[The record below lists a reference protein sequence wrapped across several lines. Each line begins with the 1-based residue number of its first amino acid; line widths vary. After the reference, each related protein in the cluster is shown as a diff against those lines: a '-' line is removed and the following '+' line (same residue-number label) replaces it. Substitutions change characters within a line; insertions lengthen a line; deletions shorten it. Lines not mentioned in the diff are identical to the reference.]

1 MKYVGYLVLVLLFI
15 YFVFVKPFLLLHRIE
30 FEVKEPKINLK
41 ERSFEIG
48 EFWVLLP
55 NFRGETFFFR
65 VEGLALYKDTLR
77 LKELSLINVSSK
89 IAEKPFEY
97 DFSDLARRLNKIN
110 IHLQKAY
117 ISMNSLP
124 YSESITLFVG
134 KAHKEGNKIWAEEP
148 TVAYYIHGQKITRI
162 QVFVE
167 DAQLRGP
174 TLEVLSSKVLG
185 DGYSFGLKGRWKG
198 KEGTFEAVGY
208 VDKIITENFSI
219 EPIRVEAKGWL
230 DYKNIKVDVQ
240 LQTEDLR
247 IKEKHF
253 GRVAGKGEYRY
264 RWRKENLFFTS
275 LEGENLSGRLEYD
288 LNRRTLQLY
297 LSELAFDEK
306 LFPVKQGLKGYFEGR
321 IFADLNK
328 KNLSLEGNVKDIIFQ
343 DIQINT
349 ANLSLGLDYKE
360 KSKGEVSFNS
370 DVLELK
376 GRFYG
381 NDLWGQLKVKGLPYQ
396 KGNVKARVFYE
407 GYLSYVAGTPES
419 SGKGYLSDLYIYN
432 RFIGRADFNLNLKG
446 QDVLV
451 SGEGRGFKLSASG
464 NIKDESIKGVLTFT
478 GFSFQEKGIEL
489 SNLVGQVSFGV
500 FDKEVQAEGRLE
512 SKLSQEKVQ
521 ALANLEFNIKLFE
534 GKPKGE
540 FKSVLKNVKLG
551 DLEFKNGLLVG
562 NIKDQKLYLT
572 YRLEE
577 KLKGSGVLSL
587 SDYTFST
594 EGRWEGEVKGSFL
607 ALSYRLPSCSK
618 TACKGE
624 LGGSA
629 KFKDITIPINARF
642 DYEEEMLRAEIK
654 EFDLQRGPIVVR
666 VGGLRLEEGKI
677 FFSGGSVRLNSEE
690 LLKLSPTE
698 GSYDL
703 KKENFEIPN
712 IKIYRYAEGN
722 AKISYSKLEGFN
734 LNSEGHINL
743 EKTSALFRSRVQTSL
758 LGNLYYYLNI
768 DKKGVNLVLLSK
780 EPIEL
785 RSRYIGLPMRGEAYF
800 YGDGK
805 IFKGSMNFSGN
816 GSSLTAEAEGTEK
829 ELQVKFNANR
839 VPVVYRNEN
848 LRGSLFLRGVGVII
862 TDYRRVKISSDLSVA
877 GTVEVRS
884 FPKAKQAKREET
896 PLTIDLKV
904 SSYEPLRV
912 YLPEGYI
919 YSSLEGYAKGKL
931 EDLEYKFRFSLS
943 GGELKYFNKK
953 FYVKSGFFEF
963 DKKSKNIDLTIASSL
978 PDYVILIDLKGDP
991 EYPKVLLSSEPPRET
1006 RKIITDLLL
1015 GGGEAQGI
1023 ISLGDILA
1031 SQIPQIGSVIK
1042 GVEKTLGTELNV
1054 SVSPQL
1060 SSSGE
1065 VGVSTK
1071 VSKDITD
1078 RFSLEYQ
1085 QSTLKDPKESY
1096 VGGSARITGGASV
1109 GGRINSDKSKEVRL
1123 RVRGKFNF

>member
-15 YFVFVKPFLLLHRIE
+15 YFVFVKPFLLLHSIE
-30 FEVKEPKINLK
+30 FEIREPKINLK

-55 NFRGETFFFR
+55 NFRGGTFFFR
-65 VEGLALYKDTLR
+65 VDGLALYKDTLK
-77 LKELSLINVSSK
+77 LKELSLISVSSK

-110 IHLQKAY
+110 IHLQNVY

-134 KAHKEGNKIWAEEP
+134 KARKEGSKIWAEEP

-162 QVFVE
+162 EVFVE
-167 DAQLRGP
+167 SAQLNGP

-208 VDKIITENFSI
+208 VDKITTENFSI
-219 EPIRVEAKGWL
+219 EPIRVEAEGWL
-230 DYKNIKVDVQ
+230 DYKSIKVDVQ

-253 GRVAGKGEYRY
+253 GRVAGRGEYHY
-264 RWRKENLFFTS
+264 RWRKESLFSTS
-275 LEGENLSGRLEYD
+275 LEGEKLNGRLEYD
-288 LNRRTLQLY
+288 LNRRTLKLDF
-297 LSELAFDEK
+297 SELAFDEK
-306 LFPVKQGLKGYFEGR
+306 LLGVKQNLKGSFEGR
-321 IFADLNK
+321 IFADFNK
-328 KNLSLEGNVKDIIFQ
+328 KTLGLEGKVKDLLFQ

-349 ANLSLGLDYKE
+349 ASLSLGLDYKE
-360 KSKGEVSFNS
+360 KPRGEVSFAS
-370 DVLELK
+370 DVLEIK

-381 NDLWGQLKVKGLPYQ
+381 NDLWGQLKVKGLPY
-396 KGNVKARVFYE
+396 KRENVRARVFYE
-407 GYLSYVAGTPES
+407 GYLSYVAGTSES
-419 SGKGYLSDLYIYN
+419 SGKGYLSDLYIYD
-432 RFIGRADFNLNLKG
+432 RFIGRSDFNLNLKG

-451 SGEGRGFKLSASG
+451 RGEGKGFKLNASG

-478 GFSFQEKGIEL
+478 GFSFQERGIEL

-512 SKLSQEKVQ
+512 GKLSQEKVQ

-534 GKPKGE
+534 GKPEGE
-540 FKSVLKNVKLG
+540 FKSGLKNVKLG
-551 DLEFKNGLLVG
+551 DLEFKNGLLLG
-562 NIKDQKLYLT
+562 NIKDQKLLLT
-572 YRLEE
+572 YSLEE
-577 KLKGSGVLSL
+577 KLKGSGILSL
-587 SDYTFST
+587 SDYTFNT
-594 EGRWEGEVKGSFL
+594 EGRWEGELKGSFL
-607 ALSYRLPSCSK
+607 MLSYRLQSCSK

-624 LGGSA
+624 LLGRA

-642 DYEEEMLRAEIK
+642 DYEGERLRANVK
-654 EFDLQRGPIVVR
+654 GFDLQKGPIKVR
-666 VGGLRLEEGKI
+666 VGDLRLEEGKI
-677 FFSGGSVRLNSEE
+677 FFSGGSASLYSEE
-690 LLKLSPTE
+690 LLKLSQAE

-703 KKENFEIPN
+703 KKEGFEIPN

-722 AKISYSKLEGFN
+722 AKISYSKTEG
-734 LNSEGHINL
+734 LSINSEGHISL

-758 LGNLYYYLNI
+758 VGYLYYYLNI
-768 DKKGVNLVLLSK
+768 DKNGVNLVLLSK

-785 RSRYIGLPMRGEAYF
+785 RSRYVGIPMRGEAYF

-805 IFKGSMNFSGN
+805 VFKGSMNFLGY
-816 GSSLTAEAEGTEK
+816 GSSLTAEAEGTDK

-839 VPVVYRNEN
+839 VPVVYRDEN
-848 LRGSLFLRGVGVII
+848 LRGNLFLSGKGAII
-862 TDYRRVKISSDLSVA
+862 TDYKKVKISSDLSIA
-877 GTVEVRS
+877 GIVEVRS
-884 FPKAKQAKREET
+884 FPKEKQAKRGET
-896 PLTIDLKV
+896 PITLDLKV
-904 SSYEPLRV
+904 SSYEPIRV

-931 EDLEYKFRFSLS
+931 DDLEYKFRFSLS

-953 FYVKSGFFEF
+953 FYVKSGFFEL

-991 EYPKVLLSSEPPRET
+991 EYPKVLLNSEPPRET
-1006 RKIITDLLL
+1006 RKIITDLVL

-1031 SQIPQIGSVIK
+1031 SQIPQIGGLTK
-1042 GVEKTLGTELNV
+1042 GLEKTLGTELNI

-1060 SSSGE
+1060 GSSGE
-1065 VGVSTK
+1065 VGISTK

-1085 QSTLKDPKESY
+1085 QSTVKDPKESY
-1096 VGGSARITGGASV
+1096 VGGSARITGGTSV
-1109 GGRINSDKSKEVRL
+1109 GGRINSDSSKEVRL

>member
-30 FEVKEPKINLK
+30 FEIREPKINLK

-89 IAEKPFEY
+89 TVEKPFEY

-117 ISMNSLP
+117 ISMNSVP
-124 YSESITLFVG
+124 HSESITNFVG

-148 TVAYYIHGQKITRI
+148 TVAYYIHGQNITRI
-162 QVFVE
+162 EVFVE
-167 DAQLRGP
+167 GAQLMGP

-208 VDKIITENFSI
+208 VDKITAENFSI

-230 DYKNIKVDVQ
+230 DYKNIKVDMQ

-253 GRVAGKGEYRY
+253 GRVAGRGEYRY
-264 RWRKENLFFTS
+264 RWRKESLFSTS
-275 LEGENLSGRLEYD
+275 LEGEKLNGRLEYD
-288 LNRRTLQLY
+288 LNRRALQLY

-306 LFPVKQGLKGYFEGR
+306 LFPVKQGLKGSFEGR
-321 IFADLNK
+321 MFADLNK
-328 KNLSLEGNVKDIIFQ
+328 KTLGLEGKVKDLIFQ

-349 ANLSLGLDYKE
+349 ADLSLGLDYKE
-360 KSKGEVSFNS
+360 KSKGEVSFTS

-396 KGNVKARVFYE
+396 RENVRARVFYE
-407 GYLSYVAGTPES
+407 GSLSYVAANPES
-419 SGKGYLSDLYIYN
+419 SGKGYLSDLYIYD
-432 RFIGRADFNLNLKG
+432 RFIGRSDFNLNLKG
-446 QDVLV
+446 QDFLV

-464 NIKDESIKGVLTFT
+464 NIKDESIKGILTFT

-512 SKLSQEKVQ
+512 GKLSQEKVQ
-521 ALANLEFNIKLFE
+521 ALANLEFNIKLLK
-534 GKPKGE
+534 GKPEGE
-540 FKSVLKNVKLG
+540 FKSVLKNVKLW

-562 NIKDQKLYLT
+562 GVKDQKLYLT

-577 KLKGSGVLSL
+577 KLKGSGILSL

-594 EGRWEGEVKGSFL
+594 EGRWEGEIKGSFL
-607 ALSYRLPSCSK
+607 ALSYRLQSCSK

-642 DYEEEMLRAEIK
+642 DYERERLRAEIK
-654 EFDLQRGPIVVR
+654 KFDLRRGSMTVR
-666 VGGLRLEEGKI
+666 IGGLRLEEGKI

-690 LLKLSPTE
+690 LLKLSPAE
-698 GSYDL
+698 GSFDL
-703 KKENFEIPN
+703 KKYSFEIPN

-734 LNSEGHINL
+734 LNSEGNINL
-743 EKTSALFRSRVQTSL
+743 EKTSALFRSRVETSL

-805 IFKGSMNFSGN
+805 IFKGSVSFLGN
-816 GSSLTAEAEGTEK
+816 GSYLTAEAEGTDK

-839 VPVVYRNEN
+839 VPVVYRDEN
-848 LRGSLFLRGVGVII
+848 LRGSLFLRGVGAII
-862 TDYRRVKISSDLSVA
+862 TDYRKVKISSDLRVA
-877 GTVEVRS
+877 GTVQVRS

-1006 RKIITDLLL
+1006 RKIITDLVL

-1023 ISLGDILA
+1023 ISLGDVLS
-1031 SQIPQIGSVIK
+1031 SQIPQIGGLTK
-1042 GVEKTLGTELNV
+1042 GLEKTLGTELNV

-1060 SSSGE
+1060 GSPGE

-1078 RFSLEYQ
+1078 RFFLEYQ

-1096 VGGSARITGGASV
+1096 VGGSARITGGTSV

>member
-1 MKYVGYLVLVLLFI
+1 MKYVGYLVLVFLFI

-30 FEVKEPKINLK
+30 FELKEPKINLK

-48 EFWVLLP
+48 EFWIILP
-55 NFRGETFFFR
+55 NFRGGTFFFR
-65 VEGLALYKDTLR
+65 VEELALYKDTLR
-77 LKELSLINVSSK
+77 LKELSLISVSSK
-89 IAEKPFEY
+89 ISEKPSEY

-110 IHLQKAY
+110 IHIQKAY
-117 ISMNSLP
+117 ISMNSVP

-134 KAHKEGNKIWAEEP
+134 KARKECGKIWAEEP
-148 TVAYYIHGQKITRI
+148 TVAYYIHGQNITRI
-162 QVFVE
+162 EVFVE
-167 DAQLRGP
+167 SAQLKGP

-185 DGYSFGLKGRWKG
+185 EGYSFELKGRWKG
-198 KEGTFEAVGY
+198 KEGTFEALGY
-208 VDKIITENFSI
+208 VDKITTENFSI

-230 DYKNIKVDVQ
+230 DYKNIKVDMQ

-253 GRVAGKGEYRY
+253 GRVAGIGEYRY
-264 RWRKENLFFTS
+264 RWRRENLFFTS
-275 LEGENLSGRLEYD
+275 LEGEKLNGRLEYD
-288 LNRRTLQLY
+288 LNRRALQLY

-306 LFPVKQGLKGYFEGR
+306 LVGVKQGVKGSFAGRMFADFNKKTLSLKG
-321 IFADLNK
+321 K
-328 KNLSLEGNVKDIIFQ
+328 VKDLISQ

-349 ANLSLGLDYKE
+349 ASLSLGLDYKE
-360 KSKGEVSFNS
+360 KPKGEVSFAS

-396 KGNVKARVFYE
+396 RENVRARVFYE

-419 SGKGYLSDLYIYN
+419 TGKGYLSDLYIYN
-432 RFIGRADFNLNLKG
+432 RFIGRTDFNLNLKG

-451 SGEGRGFKLSASG
+451 GGEGRGFKLSASG

-489 SNLVGQVSFGV
+489 SNLAGQVSFGV
-500 FDKEVQAEGRLE
+500 FDREVQAEGRLE
-512 SKLSQEKVQ
+512 GKLSQEKAQ
-521 ALANLEFNIKLFE
+521 ALANLEFNIKLLE
-534 GKPKGE
+534 GKPEGE
-540 FKSVLKNVKLG
+540 FKSVIKNIKLD
-551 DLEFKNGLLVG
+551 DLEFENGLLVG
-562 NIKDQKLYLT
+562 SIKGQKLSLT

-577 KLKGSGVLSL
+577 KLKGSGIFSL

-607 ALSYRLPSCSK
+607 MLSYRLPSCSK

-624 LGGSA
+624 LLGSA

-642 DYEEEMLRAEIK
+642 DYEGERLRANIK
-654 EFDLQRGPIVVR
+654 GFDLQRGPIVVK

-690 LLKLSPTE
+690 LLKLSQAE
-698 GSYDL
+698 GFYDL
-703 KKENFEIPN
+703 KKEGFEIPN
-712 IKIYRYAEGN
+712 IKIYRHAEGN
-722 AKISYSKLEGFN
+722 AKISYSKVEGFS

-780 EPIEL
+780 EPIEI
-785 RSRYIGLPMRGEAYF
+785 RSRYVGIPMRGDAYF

-805 IFKGSMNFSGN
+805 IFKGSVSFLGN
-816 GSSLTAEAEGTEK
+816 GSSLTAEAEGTDK
-829 ELQVKFNANR
+829 ELQVKFNSNR
-839 VPVVYRNEN
+839 VPVVYRDEN
-848 LRGSLFLRGVGVII
+848 LRGSLFLRGEGVII
-862 TDYRRVKISSDLSVA
+862 TDYRRVKISSDLSIA

-884 FPKAKQAKREET
+884 FPKAKQTKKEEI
-896 PLTIDLKV
+896 PLTLDLKV

-931 EDLEYKFRFSLS
+931 DDLEYKFRFSLS

-978 PDYVILIDLKGDP
+978 PDYVILINLKGDP
-991 EYPKVLLSSEPPRET
+991 EYPKVLLNSEPPRET
-1006 RKIITDLLL
+1006 RKIITDLVL

-1023 ISLGDILA
+1023 ISLGDILD
-1031 SQIPQIGSVIK
+1031 SQIPQIGSLTK
-1042 GVEKTLGTELNV
+1042 GLEKTLGTELNV

-1078 RFSLEYQ
+1078 KFSLEYQ
-1085 QSTLKDPKESY
+1085 QSTVKDPKESY
-1096 VGGSARITGGASV
+1096 VGGNARITGGTSV
-1109 GGRINSDKSKEVRL
+1109 GGRINSDSSKEVRL

>member
-48 EFWVLLP
+48 EFWIILP

-65 VEGLALYKDTLR
+65 VEGLALYKDTLK
-77 LKELSLINVSSK
+77 LKELSLISVSSK

-110 IHLQKAY
+110 IHLQNAY
-117 ISMNSLP
+117 ISINSLP

-134 KAHKEGNKIWAEEP
+134 KARKEGSKIWAEEP
-148 TVAYYIHGQKITRI
+148 TVAYYIHGQNITRI
-162 QVFVE
+162 EVFVE
-167 DAQLRGP
+167 NAQLMGP

-198 KEGTFEAVGY
+198 REGTFEALGY
-208 VDKIITENFSI
+208 VDKITTENFSI
-219 EPIRVEAKGWL
+219 GPIRVEAKGRL
-230 DYKNIKVDVQ
+230 DYKNIKVDMQ

-253 GRVAGKGEYRY
+253 GRVVGRGEYRY
-264 RWRKENLFFTS
+264 GWKKENLFFTS
-275 LEGENLSGRLEYD
+275 LESRKLNGRLEYD
-288 LNRRTLQLY
+288 LNRRALQLY

-306 LFPVKQGLKGYFEGR
+306 LLGVKQGLRGSFAGR
-321 IFADLNK
+321 MFADLNK
-328 KNLSLEGNVKDIIFQ
+328 KTLNLDGKVKDLIFQ

-349 ANLSLGLDYKE
+349 ADLSLGLDYKE
-360 KSKGEVSFNS
+360 KPRGEVSFAS

-396 KGNVKARVFYE
+396 KGNVRARVFYE

-419 SGKGYLSDLYIYN
+419 SGKGYLSDLYIYD
-432 RFIGRADFNLNLKG
+432 RFIGRSDFNLNLKG

-451 SGEGRGFKLSASG
+451 GGEGRGFKLSASG
-464 NIKDESIKGVLTFT
+464 NIKDESIKGILTFT
-478 GFSFQEKGIEL
+478 GFSFQERGIEL

-512 SKLSQEKVQ
+512 GKLSQEKVQ
-521 ALANLEFNIKLFE
+521 ALANLEFNIKLLE
-534 GKPKGE
+534 GKPEGE
-540 FKSVLKNVKLG
+540 FKSVLKNVKLW
-551 DLEFKNGLLVG
+551 DLEFKSGLLVG
-562 NIKDQKLYLT
+562 SIKEQKLSLT
-572 YRLEE
+572 YSLEE
-577 KLKGSGVLSL
+577 KLKGSGIFSL

-607 ALSYRLPSCSK
+607 TLSYRLPSCSK
-618 TACKGE
+618 NACKGE

-629 KFKDITIPINARF
+629 KFKDITIPISARF
-642 DYEEEMLRAEIK
+642 DYEGERLRAEIK
-654 EFDLQRGPIVVR
+654 EFDLRRGPIVVR

-677 FFSGGSVRLNSEE
+677 LFSGGSVKLNSEE

-698 GSYDL
+698 GYFDL
-703 KKENFEIPN
+703 KKEGFEIPN

-758 LGNLYYYLNI
+758 MGNLYYYLNI
-768 DKKGVNLVLLSK
+768 DKNGVNLVLLSK

-785 RSRYIGLPMRGEAYF
+785 RSKYVGIPMRGDAYF

-805 IFKGSMNFSGN
+805 IFKGSVSFLGN
-816 GSSLTAEAEGTEK
+816 NSSLTAEAEGTDK

-839 VPVVYRNEN
+839 VPMVYRDEN
-848 LRGSLFLRGVGVII
+848 LRGNLFLRGAGVII
-862 TDYRRVKISSDLSVA
+862 TDYRKVKISSDLSIA

-884 FPKAKQAKREET
+884 FPKAKQAKKEEI
-896 PLTIDLKV
+896 PLTLDLKV

-1006 RKIITDLLL
+1006 RKIIADLLL
-1015 GGGEAQGI
+1015 GGGEAKGI
-1023 ISLGDILA
+1023 ISLGDVLS
-1031 SQIPQIGSVIK
+1031 SQIPQIGSVTK
-1042 GVEKTLGTELNV
+1042 GLEKTLGTELNV

-1096 VGGSARITGGASV
+1096 VGGNARITGGASV

>member
-15 YFVFVKPFLLLHRIE
+15 YFVFVKPFLILHRIE
-30 FEVKEPKINLK
+30 FEVREPKINLK

-65 VEGLALYKDTLR
+65 VEGLVLYKDTLR
-77 LKELSLINVSSK
+77 LKELSLISVSSK
-89 IAEKPFEY
+89 RAEKPSEY

-110 IHLQKAY
+110 IHLQNAY

-162 QVFVE
+162 EVLVE

-185 DGYSFGLKGRWKG
+185 EGYSFGLKGRWKG

-219 EPIRVEAKGWL
+219 EPIRVKAEGWL
-230 DYKNIKVDVQ
+230 DYKTIKVDMQ
-240 LQTEDLR
+240 LQTEDFR

-253 GRVAGKGEYRY
+253 GMVAGRGEYRY

-275 LEGENLSGRLEYD
+275 LEGEKLNGRLEYD
-288 LNRRTLQLY
+288 LNRKALQLY
-297 LSELAFDEK
+297 FSELAFDEK
-306 LFPVKQGLKGYFEGR
+306 LFGVKQGLKGSFAGR
-321 IFADLNK
+321 MFADFNK
-328 KNLSLEGNVKDIIFQ
+328 KTLSLDGKVKDLIFQ

-349 ANLSLGLDYKE
+349 GSLSLELDYKE
-360 KSKGEVSFNS
+360 KPTGEVSFAS

-381 NDLWGQLKVKGLPYQ
+381 KDFWGQLKVKGLPYQ
-396 KGNVKARVFYE
+396 RENVRARVFYE
-407 GYLSYVAGTPES
+407 GYLSYVAGNPES
-419 SGKGYLSDLYIYN
+419 SGKGYLSDLYIYD
-432 RFIGRADFNLNLKG
+432 RFIGRSDFNLNLKG

-464 NIKDESIKGVLTFT
+464 NIKDESIKGILTFT
-478 GFSFQEKGIEL
+478 GFNFQEKGIEL

-512 SKLSQEKVQ
+512 GKLSQEKVQ
-521 ALANLEFNIKLFE
+521 ALANLEFNIKLLE
-534 GKPKGE
+534 GKPEGE
-540 FKSVLKNVKLG
+540 FKSLIKNIKLY
-551 DLEFKNGLLVG
+551 DLDFKNGLLVG
-562 NIKDQKLYLT
+562 SIKGQKLSLT

-577 KLKGSGVLSL
+577 KLKGSGIFSL

-594 EGRWEGEVKGSFL
+594 EGRWEGELKGSFL
-607 ALSYRLPSCSK
+607 MLSYRLQSCSK

-624 LGGSA
+624 LWGSA

-642 DYEEEMLRAEIK
+642 DYEGERLRANIK
-654 EFDLQRGPIVVR
+654 EFDLQRGPITVR

-690 LLKLSPTE
+690 LLKLSPAE
-698 GSYDL
+698 GYFDL
-703 KKENFEIPN
+703 KKYSFEMPN

-758 LGNLYYYLNI
+758 VGNLYYYLNI

-785 RSRYIGLPMRGEAYF
+785 RSRYIGLPMRGDAYF
-800 YGDGK
+800 YGDAK
-805 IFKGSMNFSGN
+805 IFKGSVSFSGN
-816 GSSLTAEAEGTEK
+816 NSSLTAEAEGTDK
-829 ELQVKFNANR
+829 ELQIKFNANK
-839 VPVVYRNEN
+839 VPVVYRDEN
-848 LRGSLFLRGVGVII
+848 LRGSLFLRGVGAIS
-862 TDYRRVKISSDLSVA
+862 TDYRRVKISSDLSIA

-931 EDLEYKFRFSLS
+931 DDLEYKFRFSLS

-963 DKKSKNIDLTIASSL
+963 DKKSKNIDLSISSPL

-991 EYPKVLLSSEPPRET
+991 EYPKVLINSEPPRET
-1006 RKIITDLLL
+1006 RKIITDLVL

-1023 ISLGDILA
+1023 ISLGDVLS
-1031 SQIPQIGSVIK
+1031 SQIPQIGGLTK
-1042 GVEKTLGTELNV
+1042 GLEKTLGTELNI

-1060 SSSGE
+1060 GSSGE

-1078 RFSLEYQ
+1078 RLSLEYQ

-1096 VGGSARITGGASV
+1096 VGGSARITGGTSV
-1109 GGRINSDKSKEVRL
+1109 GGRINSDNSKEVRL

>member
-30 FEVKEPKINLK
+30 FEIKEPKINLK
-41 ERSFEIG
+41 EKSFEIG

-55 NFRGETFFFR
+55 NFRSETFFLR
-65 VEGLALYKDTLR
+65 VDGLVLYKDTLK
-77 LKELSLINVSSK
+77 LKEFSLINVSSK
-89 IAEKPFEY
+89 IPEKPFEY

-117 ISMNSLP
+117 ISMNSVP

-134 KAHKEGNKIWAEEP
+134 KARKEGNKIWAEEP
-148 TVAYYIHGQKITRI
+148 TVAYYIHGQEITRI
-162 QVFVE
+162 EVFVE
-167 DAQLRGP
+167 SAQLKGP
-174 TLEVLSSKVLG
+174 ILEVLSSKVLG
-185 DGYSFGLKGRWKG
+185 ENYSFELKGRWKG

-208 VDKIITENFSI
+208 VYRITTGNLSI
-219 EPIRVEAKGWL
+219 EPIKVEAKGWL
-230 DYKNIKVDVQ
+230 NYKNIKVGMQ
-240 LQTEDLR
+240 LQTEDLV

-253 GRVAGKGEYRY
+253 GRVTGRGEYRY
-264 RWRKENLFFTS
+264 RWRKESLFSTS
-275 LEGENLSGRLEYD
+275 FEGENLSGRLEYD
-288 LNRRTLQLY
+288 LNRRTLKLDF
-297 LSELAFDEK
+297 SELAFDEK
-306 LFPVKQGLKGYFEGR
+306 LLGVKQVLRGSFAGR
-321 IFADLNK
+321 MFADFNK
-328 KNLSLEGNVKDIIFQ
+328 KTLSLEGKVKDIIFQ

-360 KSKGEVSFNS
+360 KSRGEVFFAS

-381 NDLWGQLKVKGLPYQ
+381 RDFWGQLKVNGLPYQ
-396 KGNVKARVFYE
+396 KGNVRARVFYE
-407 GYLSYVAGTPES
+407 GYISYVAGTPES
-419 SGKGYLSDLYIYN
+419 LGKGHLSDLYVYD
-432 RFIGRADFNLNLKG
+432 RFIGRSDFKLILKG

-451 SGEGRGFKLSASG
+451 GGEGKGFKLSASG

-478 GFSFQEKGIEL
+478 GFSFQERGIEL

-500 FDKEVQAEGRLE
+500 IDKKVQAEGRLE
-512 SKLSQEKVQ
+512 GKLSQEKVQ
-521 ALANLEFNIKLFE
+521 ALADLEFNIKLFE
-534 GKPKGE
+534 GKPEGE
-540 FKSVLKNVKLG
+540 FKSVLKDVKLG

-562 NIKDQKLYLT
+562 SVKDQKLSLT

-577 KLKGSGVLSL
+577 KLKGSGIFSL
-587 SDYTFST
+587 SDYTFNT

-607 ALSYRLPSCSK
+607 MLSYRLQSCSK

-624 LGGSA
+624 LWGSA
-629 KFKDITIPINARF
+629 KFKDMTIPINARF
-642 DYEEEMLRAEIK
+642 DHKGETLRANVK
-654 EFDLQRGPIVVR
+654 GFDLQRGPIKVR
-666 VGGLRLEEGKI
+666 VGELRLEEGKI
-677 FFSGGSVRLNSEE
+677 FFSGGSVSLNSEE
-690 LLKLSPTE
+690 LLKLSQAE
-698 GSYDL
+698 GFYDL
-703 KKENFEIPN
+703 KREDFEIPN

-722 AKISYSKLEGFN
+722 AKISYSKTEGLN
-734 LNSEGHINL
+734 LNSEGYINL

-758 LGNLYYYLNI
+758 VGNLYYYLNI

-785 RSRYIGLPMRGEAYF
+785 RSRFIGLPMRGEAYF
-800 YGDGK
+800 YGEGK
-805 IFKGSMNFSGN
+805 IFRGSMNFLGN
-816 GSSLTAEAEGTEK
+816 GFSLTAEAEGTDK

-839 VPVVYRNEN
+839 VPVVYRDEN
-848 LRGSLFLRGVGVII
+848 LRSNLFLRGKGTII
-862 TDYRRVKISSDLSVA
+862 TDYKKVKISSDLSIA
-877 GTVEVRS
+877 GTLKVRS
-884 FPKAKQAKREET
+884 FPKEKQAKREEAPIT
-896 PLTIDLKV
+896 LDIKV

-931 EDLEYKFRFSLS
+931 DDLEYKFRFSLS

-953 FYVKSGFFEF
+953 FYVKSGFFEL
-963 DKKSKNIDLTIASSL
+963 DKNSKNIDLTIASPL
-978 PDYVILIDLKGDP
+978 PDYVILINLKGDP
-991 EYPKVLLSSEPPRET
+991 EYPKVLLNSEPPKET
-1006 RKIITDLLL
+1006 RKIITDLVL
-1015 GGGEAQGI
+1015 GGGEPQEI
-1023 ISLGDILA
+1023 IALGDILA
-1031 SQIPQIGSVIK
+1031 SQILQIVGLTK
-1042 GVEKTLGTELNV
+1042 GLEKTLGTELNV

-1078 RFSLEYQ
+1078 RFSIEYQ

-1096 VGGSARITGGASV
+1096 VGGSARITSGTSV

>member
-15 YFVFVKPFLLLHRIE
+15 YFVFVKPFLLLHSIE

-48 EFWVLLP
+48 EFWIILP

-65 VEGLALYKDTLR
+65 VEGLVLYKDTLR

-89 IAEKPFEY
+89 ISEKPFEY

-110 IHLQKAY
+110 IHLQRAY
-117 ISMNSLP
+117 ISINSLP

-134 KAHKEGNKIWAEEP
+134 KARKEGSKIWAEEP
-148 TVAYYIHGQKITRI
+148 TVAYYIHGQNITRI
-162 QVFVE
+162 EVFVE
-167 DAQLRGP
+167 GAQLRGP
-174 TLEVLSSKVLG
+174 TLEVLSSKVFG
-185 DGYSFGLKGRWKG
+185 EGYSFGLKGRWKG
-198 KEGTFEAVGY
+198 RGGTFEAVGY
-208 VDKIITENFSI
+208 VDKITAENFSI
-219 EPIRVEAKGWL
+219 EPIKVEAKGWL
-230 DYKNIKVDVQ
+230 DYKNIKVDMQ

-253 GRVAGKGEYRY
+253 GRVAGIGEYRY
-264 RWRKENLFFTS
+264 RWRRENLFFTS
-275 LEGENLSGRLEYD
+275 IEGEKLNGRLEYD
-288 LNRRTLQLY
+288 LNRRALQLY
-297 LSELAFDEK
+297 LSELVFDER
-306 LFPVKQGLKGYFEGR
+306 LFAVKQGLKGSFAGR
-321 IFADLNK
+321 MFADLNK
-328 KNLSLEGNVKDIIFQ
+328 KTLGLEGKVKDLIFQ

-349 ANLSLGLDYKE
+349 ASLSLGLDYKE
-360 KSKGEVSFNS
+360 KSKGEVSFAS

-396 KGNVKARVFYE
+396 RENVRARVFYE

-419 SGKGYLSDLYIYN
+419 TGKGYLSDLYIYN
-432 RFIGRADFNLNLKG
+432 RFIGRFDFNLNLKG
-446 QDVLV
+446 QDFLV
-451 SGEGRGFKLSASG
+451 GGEGRGFKLSASG

-500 FDKEVQAEGRLE
+500 IDKKTQAEGRLE
-512 SKLSQEKVQ
+512 GKLSQEKAQ
-521 ALANLEFNIKLFE
+521 ALANLEFNIKLLE
-534 GKPKGE
+534 GKPEGE
-540 FKSVLKNVKLG
+540 FKSGLKNIKLG

-562 NIKDQKLYLT
+562 SIKDQKLSLT

-577 KLKGSGVLSL
+577 KLKGSGILSL

-594 EGRWEGEVKGSFL
+594 EGRWEGEIKGSFL
-607 ALSYRLPSCSK
+607 TLSYRLQDCSK

-642 DYEEEMLRAEIK
+642 DYEGERLRAEIK

-698 GSYDL
+698 GFYDL
-703 KKENFEIPN
+703 KKEGFEIPN

-758 LGNLYYYLNI
+758 VGNLYYYLNI

-785 RSRYIGLPMRGEAYF
+785 MSKYVALPMRGDAYF

-805 IFKGSMNFSGN
+805 IFKGSVSFLGN
-816 GSSLTAEAEGTEK
+816 GSSLTAEAEGTDK
-829 ELQVKFNANR
+829 ELQVKFNANK

-848 LRGSLFLRGVGVII
+848 LRGSLFLRGAGVII
-862 TDYRRVKISSDLSVA
+862 TDYRKVKISSDLSIA

-896 PLTIDLKV
+896 PLTLDLKV

-912 YLPEGYI
+912 YLPEGYL

-931 EDLEYKFRFSLS
+931 DDLEYKFRFSLS

-1006 RKIITDLLL
+1006 RKIITDLVL
-1015 GGGEAQGI
+1015 GGGEAKGI
-1023 ISLGDILA
+1023 ISLGDVLS
-1031 SQIPQIGSVIK
+1031 SQIPQIGSVTK
-1042 GVEKTLGTELNV
+1042 GLEKTLGTELNV

-1085 QSTLKDPKESY
+1085 QSTLRDPKESY
-1096 VGGSARITGGASV
+1096 VGGNARITGGASV

-1123 RVRGKFNF
+1123 RVKGKFNF

>member
-1 MKYVGYLVLVLLFI
+1 MKYVGYLVLILLFI
-15 YFVFVKPFLLLHRIE
+15 YFVFVKPFLLLHSIE
-30 FEVKEPKINLK
+30 FEIKGSKINLK

-55 NFRGETFFFR
+55 NFRGETFFLR
-65 VEGLALYKDTLR
+65 VDGLSLYKDTLK
-77 LKELSLINVSSK
+77 LKEFSLIGVSSK
-89 IAEKPFEY
+89 IAEKPSEY

-110 IHLQKAY
+110 IHIQKAY
-117 ISMNSLP
+117 ISMNSVP

-134 KAHKEGNKIWAEEP
+134 KARKEGSKIWAEEP

-162 QVFVE
+162 EVFVE
-167 DAQLRGP
+167 SAQLKGP

-185 DGYSFGLKGRWKG
+185 EGYSFELKGRWKG

-208 VDKIITENFSI
+208 VDRITTGNLYI
-219 EPIRVEAKGWL
+219 EPIKVEAKGWL
-230 DYKNIKVDVQ
+230 DYKNIQVDMQ
-240 LQTEDLR
+240 LQTDDLR

-253 GRVAGKGEYRY
+253 GRVAGIGEYRY
-264 RWRKENLFFTS
+264 RWRRENLFFTS
-275 LEGENLSGRLEYD
+275 LEGEKLNGRLEYD
-288 LNRRTLQLY
+288 LNRKALKLDF
-297 LSELAFDEK
+297 SELAFDEK
-306 LFPVKQGLKGYFEGR
+306 LFAVKQGLRGSFEGR
-321 IFADLNK
+321 MFADLNK
-328 KNLSLEGNVKDIIFQ
+328 KTLSLKGKVKDLIFQ

-349 ANLSLGLDYKE
+349 ASLSLGLDYKE
-360 KSKGEVSFNS
+360 KPKGEVSFAS

-396 KGNVKARVFYE
+396 RENVRARVFYE

-419 SGKGYLSDLYIYN
+419 TGKGYLSDLYIYN
-432 RFIGRADFNLNLKG
+432 RFIGRTDFNLNLKG

-451 SGEGRGFKLSASG
+451 GGEGRGFKLSASG

-489 SNLVGQVSFGV
+489 SNLAGQVSFGV
-500 FDKEVQAEGRLE
+500 LNKKVQAEGRLE
-512 SKLSQEKVQ
+512 GKLSQEKAQ
-521 ALANLEFNIKLFE
+521 ALANLEFNIKLLE
-534 GKPKGE
+534 GKPEGE
-540 FKSVLKNVKLG
+540 FKSVIKNIKLD
-551 DLEFKNGLLVG
+551 DLEFENGLLVG
-562 NIKDQKLYLT
+562 SIKGQKLSLT

-577 KLKGSGVLSL
+577 KLKGSGIFSL

-607 ALSYRLPSCSK
+607 MLSYRLPSCSK

-624 LGGSA
+624 LLGSA

-642 DYEEEMLRAEIK
+642 DYEGERLRANIK
-654 EFDLQRGPIVVR
+654 GFDLQRGPIVVK

-677 FFSGGSVRLNSEE
+677 FFSGGSVSLNSEE
-690 LLKLSPTE
+690 LLKLSQAE
-698 GSYDL
+698 GFYDL
-703 KKENFEIPN
+703 KKEGFEIPN
-712 IKIYRYAEGN
+712 IKIYRHAEGN
-722 AKISYSKLEGFN
+722 AKISYSKVEGFS

-780 EPIEL
+780 EPIEI
-785 RSRYIGLPMRGEAYF
+785 RSRYVGIPMRGDAYF

-805 IFKGSMNFSGN
+805 IFKGSVSFLGN
-816 GSSLTAEAEGTEK
+816 GSSLTAEAEGTDK
-829 ELQVKFNANR
+829 ELQVKFNSNR
-839 VPVVYRNEN
+839 VPVVYRDEN
-848 LRGSLFLRGVGVII
+848 LRGSLFLRGEGVII
-862 TDYRRVKISSDLSVA
+862 TDYRRVKISSDLSIA

-884 FPKAKQAKREET
+884 FPKAKQTKKEEI
-896 PLTIDLKV
+896 PLTLDLKV

-931 EDLEYKFRFSLS
+931 DDLEYKFRFSLS

-978 PDYVILIDLKGDP
+978 PDYVILINLKGDP
-991 EYPKVLLSSEPPRET
+991 EYPKVLLNSEPPRET
-1006 RKIITDLLL
+1006 RKIITDLVL

-1023 ISLGDILA
+1023 ISLGDILD
-1031 SQIPQIGSVIK
+1031 SQIPQIGSLTK
-1042 GVEKTLGTELNV
+1042 GLEKTLGTELNV

-1078 RFSLEYQ
+1078 KFSLEYQ
-1085 QSTLKDPKESY
+1085 QSTVKDPKESY
-1096 VGGSARITGGASV
+1096 VGGNARITGGTSV
-1109 GGRINSDKSKEVRL
+1109 GGRINSDSSKEVRL

>member
-30 FEVKEPKINLK
+30 FEIKEPKINLK

-48 EFWVLLP
+48 EFWIILP

-89 IAEKPFEY
+89 ISEKPFEY

-110 IHLQKAY
+110 IHLQRAY
-117 ISMNSLP
+117 ISINSLP

-134 KAHKEGNKIWAEEP
+134 KAHKEGSKIWAEEP
-148 TVAYYIHGQKITRI
+148 TVAYYIHGQKITSI
-162 QVFVE
+162 EVFVE

-185 DGYSFGLKGRWKG
+185 EGYSFGLKGRWKG
-198 KEGTFEAVGY
+198 KEGTFEALGY
-208 VDKIITENFSI
+208 VDKITTENFSI
-219 EPIRVEAKGWL
+219 EPIKVEAKGWL
-230 DYKNIKVDVQ
+230 DYKSIKVDMQ

-247 IKEKHF
+247 VKEKHF
-253 GRVAGKGEYRY
+253 GRVVGRGEYRY
-264 RWRKENLFFTS
+264 RWRKESLFFTS
-275 LEGENLSGRLEYD
+275 LEGAKLNGRLEYD
-288 LNRRTLQLY
+288 LNRRTLQLD

-306 LFPVKQGLKGYFEGR
+306 LFAVKQGLKGSFAGN

-328 KNLSLEGNVKDIIFQ
+328 KTLGLEGKVKDLIFQ

-349 ANLSLGLDYKE
+349 ASLSLGLDYKE
-360 KSKGEVSFNS
+360 KPRGEVSFAS

-396 KGNVKARVFYE
+396 RGNVRARVFYE
-407 GYLSYVAGTPES
+407 GYLSYVAGNPES
-419 SGKGYLSDLYIYN
+419 SGKGYLSDLYIYD
-432 RFIGRADFNLNLKG
+432 RFIRRSDFNLNLKG

-489 SNLVGQVSFGV
+489 SNLMGQVSFGV

-512 SKLSQEKVQ
+512 GKLSQEKVQ
-521 ALANLEFNIKLFE
+521 ALANLEFNIKLLE
-534 GKPKGE
+534 GKPEGE

-562 NIKDQKLYLT
+562 SIKGQKLSLT

-577 KLKGSGVLSL
+577 KLKGSGIFSL
-587 SDYTFST
+587 SDYTFNT
-594 EGRWEGEVKGSFL
+594 EGRWEGEIKESFL
-607 ALSYRLPSCSK
+607 TLSYKLQSCSK

-642 DYEEEMLRAEIK
+642 DYEGERLMAEIK

-703 KKENFEIPN
+703 KKEDFEIPN

-722 AKISYSKLEGFN
+722 AKISYSKLEGFS

-768 DKKGVNLVLLSK
+768 DRKGVNLVLLSK

-785 RSRYIGLPMRGEAYF
+785 RSKYVALPMRGEAYF

-805 IFKGSMNFSGN
+805 IFKGSVSFLGN
-816 GSSLTAEAEGTEK
+816 GSSLTAEAEGTDK
-829 ELQVKFNANR
+829 ELQVKFNANK

-848 LRGSLFLRGVGVII
+848 LRGSLFLRGVGAIS
-862 TDYRRVKISSDLSVA
+862 TDYRRVKISSDLSIA

-884 FPKAKQAKREET
+884 FPKAKQTKRGET

-1015 GGGEAQGI
+1015 GGGEAKGI
-1023 ISLGDILA
+1023 ISLGDVLS
-1031 SQIPQIGSVIK
+1031 SQIPQIGNVTK
-1042 GVEKTLGTELNV
+1042 GLEKTLGTELNV

>member
-15 YFVFVKPFLLLHRIE
+15 YFVFVKPFLLLHNIE
-30 FEVKEPKINLK
+30 FELKEPKINLNK
-41 ERSFEIG
+41 RSFEIG

-55 NFRGETFFFR
+55 NFKGETFFFR
-65 VEGLALYKDTLR
+65 VEGLALYKDTLK
-77 LKELSLINVSSK
+77 LKEFSLISVSSK

-110 IHLQKAY
+110 IHLQNAY

-124 YSESITLFVG
+124 YSESITIFVG

-162 QVFVE
+162 EVFVE
-167 DAQLRGP
+167 SAQLKGP
-174 TLEVLSSKVLG
+174 TLEVLSSKVTG
-185 DGYSFGLKGRWKG
+185 ENYSFELEGRWKG

-208 VDKIITENFSI
+208 VDRITTGNLYI

-230 DYKNIKVDVQ
+230 DYKNIQVDMQ

-247 IKEKHF
+247 IKEKNF
-253 GRVAGKGEYRY
+253 GRVAGRGEYRY
-264 RWRKENLFFTS
+264 RWRKENLFSTS
-275 LEGENLSGRLEYD
+275 FEGENLSGRLEYD
-288 LNRRTLQLY
+288 LNRKALQLY

-306 LFPVKQGLKGYFEGR
+306 LFPVKQGLKGSFEGS

-328 KNLSLEGNVKDIIFQ
+328 KTLSLEGKVKDLLFQ

-349 ANLSLGLDYKE
+349 ASLSLGLDYKE
-360 KSKGEVSFNS
+360 KPRGEVSFTS

-381 NDLWGQLKVKGLPYQ
+381 NDLWSQLKVKGLPYQ

-419 SGKGYLSDLYIYN
+419 SGKGYLSDLYIYD
-432 RFIGRADFNLNLKG
+432 RFIGRTDFNLNLKG

-451 SGEGRGFKLSASG
+451 SGEGKGFKLSTSG

-478 GFSFQEKGIEL
+478 GFSFQERGIGL

-512 SKLSQEKVQ
+512 GKLSQEKVQ

-534 GKPKGE
+534 GKPEGE
-540 FKSVLKNVKLG
+540 FKSVIKNIKLD

-562 NIKDQKLYLT
+562 SIKDQKLSLT

-577 KLKGSGVLSL
+577 KLKGSGIFSL

-607 ALSYRLPSCSK
+607 TLSYRLPSCSK
-618 TACKGE
+618 NACKGE
-624 LGGSA
+624 LWGSA

-642 DYEEEMLRAEIK
+642 DYEGERLRANVK
-654 EFDLQRGPIVVR
+654 GFDLQRGPITVR

-698 GSYDL
+698 GSFDL
-703 KKENFEIPN
+703 KKESFEIPN

-722 AKISYSKLEGFN
+722 AKISYSKVEGFN

-743 EKTSALFRSRVQTSL
+743 EKISALFRSRVQTSL
-758 LGNLYYYLNI
+758 VGNLYYYLNI
-768 DKKGVNLVLLSK
+768 DKNGINLVLLSK

-785 RSRYIGLPMRGEAYF
+785 RSRYIGLPMRGDAYF

-805 IFKGSMNFSGN
+805 IFKGSMSFLGN
-816 GSSLTAEAEGTEK
+816 NSSLTAEAEGTDK
-829 ELQVKFNANR
+829 ELQIKFNANR
-839 VPVVYRNEN
+839 VPVVYRDEN
-848 LRGSLFLRGVGVII
+848 LRGNLFLRGTGAII
-862 TDYRRVKISSDLSVA
+862 TDYKKVKISSDLSIA
-877 GTVEVRS
+877 GIVEVRS
-884 FPKAKQAKREET
+884 FPKEKQAKREET
-896 PLTIDLKV
+896 PIILDLKV

-912 YLPEGYI
+912 YMPEGYI

-953 FYVKSGFFEF
+953 FYVKSGSFEF
-963 DKKSKNIDLTIASSL
+963 DKKIKNIDLSISLPL
-978 PDYVILIDLKGDP
+978 PDYVILIDLKGDL
-991 EYPKVLLSSEPPRET
+991 EYPNVSLSSEPPKET
-1006 RKIITDLLL
+1006 RKIITDLVL

-1031 SQIPQIGSVIK
+1031 SQIPQIGGLTK
-1042 GVEKTLGTELNV
+1042 GLEKTLGTELNI

-1096 VGGSARITGGASV
+1096 VGGSARITSGTSV

>member
-15 YFVFVKPFLLLHRIE
+15 YFVLVKPFLLLHSIE
-30 FEVKEPKINLK
+30 FEIREPKINLK
-41 ERSFEIG
+41 EKSLEIG

-55 NFRGETFFFR
+55 NFRGETFFLR
-65 VEGLALYKDTLR
+65 VDGLTLYKDTLKLR
-77 LKELSLINVSSK
+77 ELSLISVSSK
-89 IAEKPFEY
+89 IAKKPSEY
-97 DFSDLARRLNKIN
+97 DFSDLARRLNRIN

-117 ISMNSLP
+117 ISINSVP
-124 YSESITLFVG
+124 HSESTTLFVG

-162 QVFVE
+162 EVFVE
-167 DAQLRGP
+167 SAQLRGP
-174 TLEVLSSKVLG
+174 TLEVLSSKVFG
-185 DGYSFGLKGRWKG
+185 ENYSFDLKGRWKG

-208 VDKIITENFSI
+208 VDRITTGNLSI

-230 DYKNIKVDVQ
+230 NYKSIQVDMQ
-240 LQTEDLR
+240 LQTDDLA

-253 GRVAGKGEYRY
+253 GRVTGRGEYRY
-264 RWRKENLFFTS
+264 RWRRESLFSTS
-275 LEGENLSGRLEYD
+275 LEGKNLSGRLEYD
-288 LNRRTLQLY
+288 LNRRTLKLDF
-297 LSELAFDEK
+297 SELAFDEK
-306 LFPVKQGLKGYFEGR
+306 LLGVEQSLRGSFAGR
-321 IFADLNK
+321 MFADFNK
-328 KNLSLEGNVKDIIFQ
+328 KNLSLEGNVKDLIFQ

-360 KSKGEVSFNS
+360 KPRGEVSFAS
-370 DVLELK
+370 DLLELK

-381 NDLWGQLKVKGLPYQ
+381 KDFWGQLKVKGLPYQ
-396 KGNVKARVFYE
+396 RENVRARVFYE
-407 GYLSYVAGTPES
+407 GYISYVAGTPES
-419 SGKGYLSDLYIYN
+419 TGKGYLSDLYVYD
-432 RFIGRADFNLNLKG
+432 RFIGRSEFNLILKG
-446 QDVLV
+446 QDFLV
-451 SGEGRGFKLSASG
+451 SGEGTGFKLNASG

-478 GFSFQEKGIEL
+478 GFNFQERGIGL

-500 FDKEVQAEGRLE
+500 IGKKVQAEGRLE
-512 SKLSQEKVQ
+512 GKLSQEKVQ
-521 ALANLEFNIKLFE
+521 TLADLEFNIKLLE
-534 GKPKGE
+534 GRPEGE
-540 FKSVLKNVKLG
+540 FKSILKNVKLG
-551 DLEFKNGLLVG
+551 DLEFKSGLLVG
-562 NIKDQKLYLT
+562 SVKDQKLILT

-577 KLKGSGVLSL
+577 KLKGSGIFSL
-587 SDYTFST
+587 SDYTFNT
-594 EGRWEGEVKGSFL
+594 EGRWEGELKGSFL
-607 ALSYRLPSCSK
+607 MLSYRLQSCSK
-618 TACKGE
+618 NACKGE
-624 LGGSA
+624 LLGRV
-629 KFKDITIPINARF
+629 KFKDITIPITAKF
-642 DYEEEMLRAEIK
+642 DYEGERLRANVK
-654 EFDLQRGPIVVR
+654 GFDLQKGPIKVR
-666 VGGLRLEEGKI
+666 VGDLRLEEGKI
-677 FFSGGSVRLNSEE
+677 FFRGGSVSLNSEE
-690 LLKLSPTE
+690 LLKLSQAE
-698 GSYDL
+698 GFYDL
-703 KKENFEIPN
+703 KKEVFEIPN

-722 AKISYSKLEGFN
+722 AKISYSKTEGFN

-785 RSRYIGLPMRGEAYF
+785 RSRYVGIPMKGEAYF

-805 IFKGSMNFSGN
+805 IFKGSVNFLGN

-839 VPVVYRNEN
+839 VPVVYRDEN
-848 LRGSLFLRGVGVII
+848 LRGNLFLRGKGAIL
-862 TDYRRVKISSDLSVA
+862 TDYKKVKISSDLSIA
-877 GTVEVRS
+877 GTLEVRS
-884 FPKAKQAKREET
+884 FPKEKQAKRGET
-896 PLTIDLKV
+896 PITLDLKV

-931 EDLEYKFRFSLS
+931 DDLEYKFRFSLS

-953 FYVKSGFFEF
+953 FYVKSGFFEL
-963 DKKSKNIDLTIASSL
+963 DKKSKNMDLTIASSL
-978 PDYVILIDLKGDP
+978 PDYVILINLKGDP
-991 EYPKVLLSSEPPRET
+991 EYPKVLLSSEPPKET
-1006 RKIITDLLL
+1006 RKVITDLVL

-1023 ISLGDILA
+1023 ISLGDVLS
-1031 SQIPQIGSVIK
+1031 SQIPQIGGLTK
-1042 GVEKTLGTELNV
+1042 GLEKTLGTELNI

-1096 VGGSARITGGASV
+1096 VGGSAKITGGTSV
-1109 GGRINSDKSKEVRL
+1109 GGRINSDSSKEVRL
-1123 RVRGKFNF
+1123 RIRGKFNF

>member
-1 MKYVGYLVLVLLFI
+1 MKYVGYLVLILLFI

-30 FEVKEPKINLK
+30 FEIREPKINLK
-41 ERSFEIG
+41 ERSLEIG
-48 EFWVLLP
+48 EFLILLP

-77 LKELSLINVSSK
+77 LRELSLINVSSK
-89 IAEKPFEY
+89 IPEKPFEY

-110 IHLQKAY
+110 IHLQRAY

-124 YSESITLFVG
+124 YSESITIFVG
-134 KAHKEGNKIWAEEP
+134 KAHKEGDKIRAEEP

-162 QVFVE
+162 EVFVE
-167 DAQLRGP
+167 SAQLRGP

-185 DGYSFGLKGRWKG
+185 EGYSFELKGRWKG
-198 KEGTFEAVGY
+198 KEGTFEAMGY
-208 VDKIITENFSI
+208 VDKITTENFSI

-230 DYKNIKVDVQ
+230 DYKNIKVDMQ

-253 GRVAGKGEYRY
+253 GRVAGRGEYRY

-275 LEGENLSGRLEYD
+275 LEGGKLNGRLEYD
-288 LNRRTLQLY
+288 FDRRAVQLY

-306 LFPVKQGLKGYFEGR
+306 LFAVKQGFRGSFAGK
-321 IFADLNK
+321 IFTDLHRK
-328 KNLSLEGNVKDIIFQ
+328 ILSLEGEVKDLIFQ
-343 DIQINT
+343 DIQIKT

-360 KSKGEVSFNS
+360 KPRGEVSFTS

-396 KGNVKARVFYE
+396 RGNVRARVFYD
-407 GYLSYVAGTPES
+407 GYLSYLAGTPES
-419 SGKGYLSDLYIYN
+419 SGKGYISDLYIHD
-432 RFIGRADFNLNLKG
+432 RFIGGSDFNLNLKG
-446 QDVLV
+446 QDVQV
-451 SGEGRGFKLSASG
+451 SGEGKGFKFTTSG
-464 NIKDESIKGVLTFT
+464 NIEDESIKGLLTFT
-478 GFSFQEKGIEL
+478 GFSFQERGIEL
-489 SNLVGQVSFGV
+489 SNLRGQVSFYV
-500 FDKEVQAEGRLE
+500 FNKQVQAEGKLE
-512 SKLSQEKVQ
+512 GRLSQEKAQ
-521 ALANLEFNIKLFE
+521 AVANLEFNIKLFE
-534 GKPKGE
+534 GKPEGE
-540 FKSVLKNVKLG
+540 FKSGLGNIKLD

-562 NIKDQKLYLT
+562 SIKDQKLSLT
-572 YRLEE
+572 YSLEE
-577 KLKGSGVLSL
+577 KLKGSGTLSL

-594 EGRWEGEVKGSFL
+594 EGKWEGELKGIFL
-607 ALSYRLPSCSK
+607 MLSYRLPSCSK

-624 LGGSA
+624 LVGNA
-629 KFKDITIPINARF
+629 KLKDTTIPINANF
-642 DYEEEMLRAEIK
+642 DYERERLRANIK
-654 EFDLQRGPIVVR
+654 EFDLRRGPMTVR

-677 FFSGGSVRLNSEE
+677 LFSGGSVKFNSEE

-703 KKENFEIPN
+703 KKEGFEISN
-712 IKIYRYAEGN
+712 IKIYGYAEGN

-758 LGNLYYYLNI
+758 MGNLYYYLNI

-785 RSRYIGLPMRGEAYF
+785 RSKYVALPLRGNAYF
-800 YGDGK
+800 YGDGR
-805 IFKGSMNFSGN
+805 IFKGSMSFLGN
-816 GSSLTAEAEGTEK
+816 SSSLTAEAEGTDK

-839 VPVVYRNEN
+839 VPVVYRDEN
-848 LRGSLFLRGVGVII
+848 LRGSLFLRGTGAVS
-862 TDYRRVKISSDLSVA
+862 TDYKKVKISSDLSVA

-884 FPKAKQAKREET
+884 FPKAKQAKRGET
-896 PLTIDLKV
+896 PLTLDLKV

-912 YLPEGYI
+912 YLPEGYL

-931 EDLEYKFRFSLS
+931 EDIEYKFKFSLS

-991 EYPKVLLSSEPPRET
+991 EYPKVLLRSEPPREM
-1006 RKIITDLLL
+1006 RRIITDLVL
-1015 GGGEAQGI
+1015 GGGEAQGFL
-1023 ISLGDILA
+1023 SLGDVLS
-1031 SQIPQIGSVIK
+1031 SQIPQIGSLTK
-1042 GVEKTLGTELNV
+1042 GLERTLGTELNI

-1085 QSTLKDPKESY
+1085 QSTLRNPRESY
-1096 VGGSARITGGASV
+1096 VGGSAKITGGTSV
-1109 GGRINSDKSKEVRL
+1109 GGRINSDKSKEVKL
-1123 RVRGKFNF
+1123 GVRGKFNF

>member
-55 NFRGETFFFR
+55 NFRGGTFFFR
-65 VEGLALYKDTLR
+65 VEGLVLYKDTLK
-77 LKELSLINVSSK
+77 LKELSLISVSSK
-89 IAEKPFEY
+89 RAEKPSEY

-110 IHLQKAY
+110 IHLQRAY

-162 QVFVE
+162 EVFVE
-167 DAQLRGP
+167 GAQLRGP

-185 DGYSFGLKGRWKG
+185 EGYSFGLKGRWKG

-208 VDKIITENFSI
+208 VDRITTGNLYI

-230 DYKNIKVDVQ
+230 DYKTIKVDMQ

-253 GRVAGKGEYRY
+253 GRVAGIGEYRY
-264 RWRKENLFFTS
+264 RWKKENIFLTS
-275 LEGENLSGRLEYD
+275 LEGEKLNGRLEYD
-288 LNRRTLQLY
+288 LNRRALQLY

-306 LFPVKQGLKGYFEGR
+306 LLGVKQGLKGSFEGR
-321 IFADLNK
+321 MFADFNK
-328 KNLSLEGNVKDIIFQ
+328 KTLSLEGKVKDLIFQ

-349 ANLSLGLDYKE
+349 ASLSLGLDYKE
-360 KSKGEVSFNS
+360 RSKGEVSFAS
-370 DVLELK
+370 DVIELK

-381 NDLWGQLKVKGLPYQ
+381 NDLWGQLMVKGLPYQ
-396 KGNVKARVFYE
+396 KRNVRARVFYD

-432 RFIGRADFNLNLKG
+432 RFIGRFDFNLNLKG

-451 SGEGRGFKLSASG
+451 GGEGRGFKLSASG

-478 GFSFQEKGIEL
+478 GFSFQEKSIEL

-512 SKLSQEKVQ
+512 GKLSQEKVQ
-521 ALANLEFNIKLFE
+521 ALASLEFNIKLFE
-534 GKPKGE
+534 GKPEGE
-540 FKSVLKNVKLG
+540 FKSGLKNVKLG
-551 DLEFKNGLLVG
+551 DFEFKNGLLVG
-562 NIKDQKLYLT
+562 SIKDQKLSLT

-594 EGRWEGEVKGSFL
+594 EGRWEGEIKESFL
-607 ALSYRLPSCSK
+607 MLSYRLQSCSK

-629 KFKDITIPINARF
+629 KFKDITIPINAKF
-642 DYEEEMLRAEIK
+642 DYEGERLRAEIK
-654 EFDLQRGPIVVR
+654 EFDLRRGPIVVR

-690 LLKLSPTE
+690 LLKLSQAE
-698 GSYDL
+698 GFYDL
-703 KKENFEIPN
+703 KKEDFEIPN

-758 LGNLYYYLNI
+758 VGNLYYYLNI
-768 DKKGVNLVLLSK
+768 DKKGINLVLLSK

-785 RSRYIGLPMRGEAYF
+785 RSKYVALPMRGDAYF

-805 IFKGSMNFSGN
+805 VFKGSVSFLGN
-816 GSSLTAEAEGTEK
+816 NSSLTAEAEGTDK
-829 ELQVKFNANR
+829 ELQVKFNANK

-848 LRGSLFLRGVGVII
+848 LRGNLFLKGVGAII
-862 TDYRRVKISSDLSVA
+862 TDYKKVKISSDLSIA
-877 GTVEVRS
+877 GTLEVRS

-912 YLPEGYI
+912 YLPEGYL

-931 EDLEYKFRFSLS
+931 DDLEYKFRFSLS

-1006 RKIITDLLL
+1006 RKIITDLVL

-1031 SQIPQIGSVIK
+1031 SQIPQIGGLTK
-1042 GVEKTLGTELNV
+1042 GLEKTFGTELNV

-1096 VGGSARITGGASV
+1096 VGGSARITGGTSV
-1109 GGRINSDKSKEVRL
+1109 GGRINSDSSKEVRL